1 MRSERR
7 GMCCTDRSS
16 SHRWRRDGNR
26 AIIIIIRGTN
36 VFIEVRS
43 YILYLEYFQ
52 HELNVEHVAGVH
64 GCCRSGSTHLLV
76 MSFYLHGLN
85 SIQCL

>member
-43 YILYLEYFQ
+43 YTYIYYT
-52 HELNVEHVAGVH
+52 LNT
-64 GCCRSGSTHLLV
+64 SN
-76 MSFYLHGLN
+76 MS
-85 SIQCL
+85 